1 MEQLEHKWEIPT
13 PMENIKPTISF
24 PIKCLPKIIRDY
36 VEAVAE
42 HTQTPID
49 MMAVS
54 AMCVVSTAI
63 QGKFEIKGKEGY
75 IEPINI
81 YAMIIA
87 QPGERKSAVQRLATK
102 PLYKFEKEENEK
114 RKSII
119 NLQESKLKIIKAQID
134 KYEKSGKIE
143 DIEKI
148 AVLQAEY
155 DELEKSQ
162 IKYLKLIADNCTSEA
177 LTSLLANNNGRI
189 SIISAEGGIFDILNG
204 QYNSK
209 SNASI
214 DTILK
219 AHCGDPIRVDRKGR
233 ESENIDKPIM
243 TILLAVQ
250 DTVLEGV
257 MANDIFR
264 GKGLTARF
272 LYCNPTSTL
281 GARKYN
287 TEKISAIIEEKY
299 IELIYNLLKIPYEEN
314 PTILELSNDANKELE
329 NFYNWIEPQLVNELE
344 FMQDW
349 AGKLVG
355 ACLRIA
361 GILHCIEYSNIS
373 GKCSISI
380 DIMKKAI
387 DISKY
392 FLEHSKYA
400 YMLMGTDK
408 EIQKAKYILHKLE
421 KQEKSLLKRSEIL
434 LISRSRNIK
443 VVEDIFKALD
453 ILCEYGYISKL
464 EAEKREGAGR
474 KPDIVY
480 ELNPLYFKK

>member
-1 MEQLEHKWEIPT
+1 
-13 PMENIKPTISF
+13 MENIKPTIAF
-24 PIKCLPKIIRDY
+24 PVACFPKIIQDY
-36 VEAVAE
+36 IEAVAE

-49 MMAVS
+49 MTAVS
-54 AMCVVSTAI
+54 VMCVVSTAI

-75 IEPINI
+75 TEPINI

-87 QPGERKSAVQRLATK
+87 QPGERKSAVQRRTTK

-114 RKSII
+114 RKFVI
-119 NLQESKLKIIKAQID
+119 NLQESKLKIIKAQIG
-134 KYEKSGKIE
+134 KIESSGKIE
-143 DIEKI
+143 DFDKLE
-148 AVLQAEY
+148 ALQTEY
-155 DELEKSQ
+155 EELEKSQ

-177 LTSLLANNNGRI
+177 LTSLLADNNGRI

-209 SNASI
+209 SNASM

-233 ESENIDKPIM
+233 ESENIDKPAM

-257 MANDIFR
+257 MSNDIFR

-272 LYCNPTSTL
+272 LYCNPISTL

-287 TEKISAIIEEKY
+287 TEKISPIIEEKY
-299 IELIYNLLKIPYEEN
+299 IELIYNLLKIPYGEN
-314 PTILELSNDANKELE
+314 PTILELSIDANKELE

-361 GILHCIEYSNIS
+361 GILHCMEYLNIS
-373 GKCSISI
+373 DKCLISV
-380 DIMKKAI
+380 DTMKKAI
-387 DISKY
+387 HISKY

-400 YMLMGTDK
+400 YMLMETDK
-408 EIQKAKYILHKLE
+408 EIQKAKYILKKLD
-421 KQEKSLLKRSEIL
+421 KQEEMSLKRNEIYS
-434 LISRSRNIK
+434 ISRSANIK
-443 VVEDIFKALD
+443 KVEDIVKALD
-453 ILCEYGYISKL
+453 ILVEYGYIL
-464 EAEKREGAGR
+464 ELPPIKKEKGEKGR
-474 KPDIVY
+474 NKDIVY

>member
-1 MEQLEHKWEIPT
+1 
-13 PMENIKPTISF
+13 MENIKPTISF
-24 PIKCLPKIIRDY
+24 PIDCFPKIMRDY
-36 VEAVAE
+36 VEAIAE

-49 MMAVS
+49 MTAVS
-54 AMCVVSTAI
+54 VMCVASTAI
-63 QGKFEIKGKEGY
+63 QGKFEVKGKEGY
-75 IEPINI
+75 TEPTNI

-119 NLQESKLKIIKAQID
+119 NLQESKLKIIKARIG
-134 KYEKSGKIE
+134 KIESSGKIE
-143 DIEKI
+143 VFDKLE
-148 AVLQAEY
+148 ALQTEY
-155 DELEKSQ
+155 EELEKSQ

-177 LTSLLANNNGRI
+177 LTSLLADNNGRI

-233 ESENIDKPIM
+233 ESENIDKPAM

-250 DTVLEGV
+250 DTVLEEV
-257 MANDIFR
+257 MSNDIFR

-287 TEKISAIIEEKY
+287 TEKISPIIEEKY
-299 IELIYNLLKIPYEEN
+299 IELIYNLVKVPYEEN
-314 PTILELSNDANKELE
+314 PTILELSIEANNELE

-355 ACLRIA
+355 ASLRIA
-361 GILHCIEYSNIS
+361 GILHCMEYANITD
-373 GKCSISI
+373 GCLISVTT
-380 DIMKKAI
+380 MKKAI
-387 DISKY
+387 VIAKY

-400 YMLMGTDK
+400 YTLRGTDK
-408 EIQKAKYILHKLE
+408 EIQKAKYILQKLK
-421 KQEKSLLKRSEIL
+421 KQEKMTLKRSEIL
-434 LISRSRNIK
+434 NICRSRNIK
-443 VVEDIFKALD
+443 IVDDILKALD
-453 ILCEYGYISKL
+453 ILSEYGYIFEL
-464 EAEKREGAGR
+464 EAEKREGKKGR